1 MYPDGKAYLA
11 EKREEGECMKNLS
24 KKELIEQIES
34 ARNTLNT
41 SIDKGEDYDQIYQY
55 SVALDQLIEQ
65 YITAGF

>member
-1 MYPDGKAYLA
+1 MRPASVF
-11 EKREEGECMKNLS
+11 LS
-24 KKELIEQIES
+24 IQLS
-34 ARNTLNT
+34 NFRT